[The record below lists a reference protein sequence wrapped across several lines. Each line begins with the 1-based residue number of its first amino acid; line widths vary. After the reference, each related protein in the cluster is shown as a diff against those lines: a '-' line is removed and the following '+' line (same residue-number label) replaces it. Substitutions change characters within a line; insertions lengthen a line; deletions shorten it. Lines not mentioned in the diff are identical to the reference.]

1 MASPKQSPSRLRPST
16 RTRAFFRF
24 LKMLELYE
32 QSLTKNTRFILAA
45 DNPLLGL
52 MSDPSLVR
60 TVVKRD
66 RAKPAPA
73 PAR

>member
-1 MASPKQSPSRLRPST
+1 
-16 RTRAFFRF
+16 
-24 LKMLELYE
+24 MLELYE